1 MDEHDL
7 AKRLMSYD
15 TSTPEG
21 ITTGV
26 SFIKGWLES
35 NGFEIEE
42 MEVAGLPVI
51 ITSTKGTGPTLVFHG
66 HIDVVPGKPGQF
78 KPRVD
83 GDELIGRGAYDMKAA
98 LAAMMCALRD
108 LRDEPNVEV
117 RFLCVADEESES
129 MGIRGTEVLVERGYG
144 GDFAITG
151 EPTNLHVGVQ
161 AKGVLALR
169 LTVTG
174 SAAHGSTPWLGDNAV
189 LKAND
194 IFRRIEAMP
203 FARESSEMFDRPSI
217 NLGRIEGGD
226 AINKVPDTC
235 VMDVD
240 IRYVPGQDPEAI
252 LEDIKAID
260 DTGVEVLFEREP
272 AYVANENE
280 YVKALHASLEDAGVE
295 DVQLVGRD
303 GSSEA
308 TAFLA
313 LGIPA
318 VEFGPVGAGHHGP
331 HEFVSVRSLADY
343 RRALVGFAQRIAA
356 QQATEQPNKQSGT
369 AKGNLRAV

>member
-78 KPRVD
+78 KPRVE

-194 IFRRIEAMP
+194 IFRKIEAMS
-203 FARESSEMFDRPSI
+203 FARESSDMFDRPSI
-217 NLGRIEGGD
+217 NLGRMEGGD

-252 LEDIKAID
+252 LEEIKAID
-260 DTGVEVLFEREP
+260 DTTVEVLFEREP
-272 AYVANENE
+272 AYVSNDNE
-280 YVKALHASLEDAGVE
+280 YVQALHASLKEAGVD

-343 RRALVGFAQRIAA
+343 RRSLVGFAQRIAA
-356 QQATEQPNKQSGT
+356 QQDEQPQKTS